1 MSAVPLTASFVIG
14 FFQENLKQPS
24 LRTDPNP
31 HYVSLIFIKL
41 SNFVNK
47 QMHLHYLTGLSNIL
61 TKGICEPE
69 S

>member
-1 MSAVPLTASFVIG
+1 MSAVLLTASLIIG

-31 HYVSLIFIKL
+31 DYISLIFIKL
-41 SNFVNK
+41 SNFVNR
-47 QMHLHYLTGLSNIL
+47 QIHLNYLTGLSNIL